1 MGSEDLIES
10 SITLGQGGQ
19 QERNALFQGFLGIY
33 HLQLQRFFQDFLRYL
48 PATIKSVRDS
58 NSRMAKLYTAM
69 PDNDRH
75 LPACIVC
82 NNFQLPS
89 NF

>member
-1 MGSEDLIES
+1 MTGWPTRKESTFPGFSRDLSPSTSEI
-10 SITLGQGGQ
+10 
-19 QERNALFQGFLGIY
+19 
-33 HLQLQRFFQDFLRYL
+33 FQDFLRYL

-58 NSRMAKLYTAM
+58 NSRMAKLYTAT
-69 PDNDRH
+69 PDNDRR